1 MDERDYLAQALLD
14 RLRAEEVEHCRLA
27 EAAGE
32 IDLAVPRHALAAMPG
47 TIARFCR
54 DFDLQ
59 LVQLLRQQ
67 PAAWLA
73 VIAWSDDLGRPRFLS
88 AAVCSDG
95 YRGGRLLQRADELLR
110 GAPETRFMSSPLIS
124 ISLLKLPEQGAE
136 VLSDLWDEQPRA
148 AMEQITRFWRRPS
161 DMRLLAQAAKHRDCA
176 AVRARLPQ
184 LRRAMRGRWS
194 PTLGLARLAHNAF
207 APARAVIAFIGR
219 EIAARETLREALAR
233 DLAPAFPAGV
243 TTLAHGFG
251 EQHRAIDVRVVLQ
264 DRLVLKKGEAEEA
277 DDEEAVIVDGS
288 QPLPALLAEV
298 ERAVLRW
305 LECRVERR
313 FPDALVGENPP
324 GARLLQFACR
334 NNLFFIS
341 RAIKTVFNCDIECRL
356 RSPVLMPHPYGI
368 VIDLGV
374 QIRSPVTIMQQA
386 TIACGG
392 GPGGERGG
400 GLNFGAPAIE
410 DNDCIRP
417 GARILG
423 RVISGRGATIGANA
437 VITRDVPSHC
447 TVVGANQIL
456 GASERTIERPAVA
469 AGRRKDHKTVVNS

>member
-1 MDERDYLAQALLD
+1 MDERDHLAQALLD
-14 RLRAEEVEHCRLA
+14 RLRAEEVAHCRLA
-27 EAAGE
+27 GAPGE
-32 IDLAVPRHALAAMPG
+32 IDIAVPRRALVAIPR
-47 TIARFCR
+47 TLARFCR

-59 LVQLLRQQ
+59 LVQLLRHQ

-88 AAVCSDG
+88 AAVCSDS
-95 YRGGRLLQRADELLR
+95 YRGGRLLQRADELMR
-110 GAPETRFMSSPLIS
+110 GAPETRFIYSLLKS
-124 ISLLKLPEQGAE
+124 ISLLKLPEDQAE
-136 VLSDLWDEQPRA
+136 LLSDLWEEDPRR
-148 AMEQITRFWRRPS
+148 AMEQITRFWRRPA
-161 DMRLLAQAAKHRDCA
+161 DMRLLAQAAKHRDWVA
-176 AVRARLPQ
+176 ARAALPQ
-184 LRRAMRGRWS
+184 LRRAIRGSFS
-194 PTLGLARLAHNAF
+194 PTLGLARLAHSAF
-207 APARAVIAFIGR
+207 APARAVIAFIGV
-219 EIAARETLREALAR
+219 EIAAREILRDAVAR

-264 DRLVLKKGEAEEA
+264 DKLVFKSEAEEA
-277 DDEEAVIVDGS
+277 DEEEAVVVDGA

-334 NNLFFIS
+334 NKLFFVS
-341 RAIKTVFNCDIECRL
+341 QAIKAVFNCDIDCRL

-368 VIDLGV
+368 VIDRGV
-374 QIRSPVTIMQQA
+374 QIGSRVTIMQQA

-392 GPGGERGG
+392 GPGG
-400 GLNFGAPAIE
+400 GLNFGAPVIE
-410 DNDCIRP
+410 DNVCIGP

-423 RVISGRGATIGANA
+423 RVLIGRGATIGANA
-437 VITRDVPSHC
+437 VVTRDVPSHC

-456 GASERTIERPAVA
+456 GASERRIERPAVV
-469 AGRRKDHKTVVNS
+469 AGRREDHKTVVNS

>member
-14 RLRAEEVEHCRLA
+14 RLRADEVAHCRLA
-27 EAAGE
+27 DAPGE
-32 IDLAVPRHALAAMPG
+32 IDIAVPRRALAEIPR

-59 LVQLLRQQ
+59 LVQLLRHQ

-88 AAVCSDG
+88 AAVCSDS
-95 YRGGRLLQRADELLR
+95 YRGGRPLQRADELLR
-110 GAPETRFMSSPLIS
+110 GAPETRFAYSLLKS
-124 ISLLKLPEQGAE
+124 ISLLKLPERPAE
-136 VLSDLWDEQPRA
+136 LLSDLWEQEPRR
-148 AMEQITRFWRRPS
+148 AMEQISRFWRRPA
-161 DMRLLAQAAKHRDCA
+161 DMRLLAQAAKHRDWA
-176 AVRARLPQ
+176 AARAALPQ
-184 LRRAMRGRWS
+184 LRRAMRGSFS
-194 PTLGLARLAHNAF
+194 PTLGLAGLAHSAL
-207 APARAVIAFIGR
+207 APARAVIAFIGSEIAVR
-219 EIAARETLREALAR
+219 EILRDAVAR

-264 DRLVLKKGEAEEA
+264 DNRVFKSETEEA
-277 DDEEAVIVDGS
+277 NEDEAVVVDGS

-341 RAIKTVFNCDIECRL
+341 QAIRAVFNSDIDCRL

-368 VIDLGV
+368 VIDRGV
-374 QIRSPVTIMQQA
+374 QIGSRVTIMQQA

-392 GPGGERGG
+392 GPGDERGG
-400 GLNFGAPAIE
+400 GLNFGAPVIE
-410 DNDCIRP
+410 DNVCIGP

-423 RVISGRGATIGANA
+423 RVLIGRGATIGANA
-437 VITRDVPSHC
+437 VVTRDVPSHC

-456 GASERTIERPAVA
+456 GASERRIERPAVV
-469 AGRRKDHKTVVNS
+469 AGRREDHKAVVNS

>member
-1 MDERDYLAQALLD
+1 MDERDYLAQALID

-27 EAAGE
+27 AAAGE
-32 IDLAVPRHALAAMPG
+32 IDIAVPRRSLAAMPG

-59 LVQLLRQQ
+59 LVQLLRQ

-73 VIAWSDDLGRPRFLS
+73 VIAWSDDLGRPRFLR
-88 AAVCSDG
+88 AALCSDA
-95 YRGGRLLQRADELLR
+95 YRGGRLLLRGEELLR
-110 GAPETRFMSSPLIS
+110 GAPETRFGY
-124 ISLLKLPEQGAE
+124 SLLKSIWLLELPQAAAE
-136 VLSDLWDEQPRA
+136 VLSDLWEEAPRR

-161 DMRLLAQAAKHRDCA
+161 DMRLLAQAAKHRDWT
-176 AVRARLPQ
+176 AVRPVLPQ
-184 LRRAMRGRWS
+184 LRRAMRGRWT
-194 PTLGLARLAHNAF
+194 PTPAFVPLLHAAF
-207 APARAVIAFIGR
+207 APGRAVIAFIGR
-219 EIAARETLREALAR
+219 DIAAREILREALAR

-251 EQHRAIDVRVVLQ
+251 ERHRAIDVRVVIEDGLGPKRNET
-264 DRLVLKKGEAEEA
+264 DET
-277 DDEEAVIVDGS
+277 DEEETVFVDGA
-288 QPLPALLAEV
+288 QPLPALLARV

-324 GARLLQFACR
+324 GARLLQLACR
-334 NNLFFIS
+334 NNLLFIS
-341 RAIKTVFNCDIECRL
+341 RAIKVLFNCDIDCRL

-368 VIDLGV
+368 VIDRGV
-374 QIRSPVTIMQQA
+374 QIGSRVTIMQQV
-386 TIACGG
+386 TIACGA

-400 GLNFGAPAIE
+400 GLNFGAPVIE
-410 DNDCIRP
+410 DNVCIGP

-423 RVISGRGATIGANA
+423 RVLIGRGATIGANA
-437 VITRDVPSHC
+437 VVTRDVPSHC
-447 TVVGANQIL
+447 TVVGANRIL

-469 AGRRKDHKTVVNS
+469 GGRREDHKTVVNS